1 MRRLLNPL
9 PFFFC
14 VWCNSVNWSRVSLIF
29 FSFFFLSFLYSRPG
43 VVPRVAPVF
52 PPFHSHLVIL
62 CFFTFLFFVISHSP
76 LFPYIL
82 QYRIYVYNIYVYT
95 KRKAV
100 LLPLL
105 SMWWWSVIFGS
116 IFYHC
121 LSSLSS
127 SPSRSIVVRLRT
139 YTFRPLRNSTFCSTV
154 SKRRPG
160 VTFTFYYL
168 LFFQFS
174 CPNKFIPF
182 ASLSR
187 AGDQRRSGVA
197 SAARSFVHRAWL
209 VVRRKV
215 LYVLS

>member
-1 MRRLLNPL
+1 MRRSLNPF

-14 VWCNSVNWSRVSLIF
+14 VWCISVNWSRVSLLI
-29 FSFFFLSFLYSRPG
+29 FSFFFFIFIFVQPPWRRAEG
-43 VVPRVAPVF
+43 RAGF
-52 PPFHSHLVIL
+52 PPFHFHLVIL

-82 QYRIYVYNIYVYT
+82 QYRIYVYNIYVYI

-160 VTFTFYYL
+160 VTFAFYCL
-168 LFFQFS
+168 LFFHFS

-187 AGDQRRSGVA
+187 AGDHA
-197 SAARSFVHRAWL
+197 DPA
-209 VVRRKV
+209 
-215 LYVLS
+215 